1 MKRIVKRIHL
11 AMSII
16 ALGLLGLGFTGRIDA
31 DCLDAQTATERA
43 VKVVVDTSEAPE
55 VASWA
60 EAAKKLVIEWHP
72 IIADMLQTEG
82 FVPAKEVK
90 LVFQKNRKS
99 PAATGGSTIYISA
112 NHVKQHPDD
121 YGMVVHELV
130 HVLQRYPKFNKEN
143 WWLVEGIA
151 DYVRFY
157 RYEPNTRLP
166 PISSAKASYRD
177 GYKTSARFLAW
188 IEKRHDKDIITQL
201 NLALRKGEYRPE
213 LFQEWTGKGVDELWV
228 DFRRSSPRR

>member
-1 MKRIVKRIHL
+1 MKRVVMRPHPGL
-11 AMSII
+11 SII
-16 ALGLLGLGFTGRIDA
+16 AAAVFGLAFPER
-31 DCLDAQTATERA
+31 LDSRTATEPA
-43 VKVVVDTSEAPE
+43 VTVVVDTSEAPE
-55 VASWA
+55 LAPWA
-60 EAAKKLVIEWHP
+60 DAAKRLVVKWHP

-90 LVFQKNRKS
+90 LVFKKTARS

-121 YGMVVHELV
+121 YGMIAHELV
-130 HVLQRYPKFNKEN
+130 HVLQRYPKFNKDN

-157 RYEPNTRLP
+157 RYEPNSRLP
-166 PISSAKASYRD
+166 PINWAKAKYRD

-213 LFQEWTGKGVDELWV
+213 LFQEWTGQSVDDLWA
-228 DFRRSSPRR
+228 DFRRATPRR